1 MLRVFMSKIK
11 AIAILLLAVS
21 LLTIQVGC
29 SGGESTKEFDF
40 SGFTK
45 VEIGPAFKVEITQ
58 STSYSVSVTADSN
71 RMKHIEVT
79 KEGDTLKIGLDS
91 SAGLL
96 SFLTLKATITMPD
109 LRSLNLSGASNGTVQ
124 GFSSSNDFSLNLSGA
139 SRLSGNISA
148 GDVVFVLSGASRVEL
163 QGSADDMTVDA
174 SGASSVGLSGF
185 EVVNADV
192 TLSGASNGTVK
203 LDGRLDANLS
213 GASRLTYIGEPV
225 MGSINTS
232 GASTINK
239 G

>member
-1 MLRVFMSKIK
+1 MNKIK
-11 AIAILLLAVS
+11 TMAILLLAV
-21 LLTIQVGC
+21 LLLAIPAGC
-29 SGGESTKEFDF
+29 FGGDTTKEFDF

-45 VEIGPAFKVEITQ
+45 VEIGPAFKVEIAQ

-79 KEGDTLKIGLDS
+79 KEGDTLKIDLDS
-91 SAGLL
+91 SGWQL
-96 SFLTLKATITMPD
+96 SFSTLEATITMPD

-124 GFSSSNDFSLNLSGA
+124 GFSSSNDLSLNISGA
-139 SRLSGNISA
+139 SRLSGSINA
-148 GDVVFVLSGASRVEL
+148 GDVEFIITGASRVEL
-163 QGSADDMTVDA
+163 QGSADDMNVDA
-174 SGASSVGLSGF
+174 SGASSVRLSGF

-203 LDGRLDANLS
+203 MDGRLDANLS
-213 GASRLTYIGEPV
+213 GASRLTYIGEPT